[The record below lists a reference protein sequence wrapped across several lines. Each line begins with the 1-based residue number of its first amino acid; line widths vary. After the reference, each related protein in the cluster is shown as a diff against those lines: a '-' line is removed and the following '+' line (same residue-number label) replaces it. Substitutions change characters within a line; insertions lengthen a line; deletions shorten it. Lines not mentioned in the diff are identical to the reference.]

1 MMKFFLIFS
10 VILFSCQPN
19 IEDPSL
25 RQAQKIGDSEKL
37 NGRQLYQKHCLV
49 CHQSDAFG
57 LKGVF
62 PPIKNSD
69 YFLEDPKRAIQN
81 ILYGQTEAIIVNG
94 EKYHG
99 LMPAI
104 KINDDDLLELVN
116 YLLED
121 VNAVED
127 RVNLKDIEWVRQNH

>member
-1 MMKFFLIFS
+1 
-10 VILFSCQPN
+10 
-19 IEDPSL
+19 
-25 RQAQKIGDSEKL
+25 
-37 NGRQLYQKHCLV
+37 LV

-57 LKGVF
+57 LKGV
-62 PPIKNSD
+62 PSPIKNSD
-69 YFLEDPKRAIQN
+69 FFLEDPKRAIQN

-104 KINDDDLLELVN
+104 EINDDDLLELVN
-116 YLLED
+116 HLIED